1 MGSCLSRALTSC
13 GILNPDSTSEN
24 NNPENSVNNTSSEK
38 NKPLKRT
45 LHTETNFKIDSSWTF
60 EELQKQRAAF
70 WDTAPAY
77 DGREEIWQALKAAV
91 SAIQVDES
99 SNSPD
104 YDHAQIILDSV
115 GVTLPTGSLELC
127 YDELGTDKYSKK
139 T

>member
-1 MGSCLSRALTSC
+1 MGSCLSRALISC

-24 NNPENSVNNTSSEK
+24 NPENSVNNSSEK

-70 WDTAPAY
+70 WDTAPCY

-91 SAIQVDES
+91 SAIQENNQEN
-99 SNSPD
+99 NSTNPD

-127 YDELGTDKYSKK
+127 YDELGTVRIF
-139 T
+139 